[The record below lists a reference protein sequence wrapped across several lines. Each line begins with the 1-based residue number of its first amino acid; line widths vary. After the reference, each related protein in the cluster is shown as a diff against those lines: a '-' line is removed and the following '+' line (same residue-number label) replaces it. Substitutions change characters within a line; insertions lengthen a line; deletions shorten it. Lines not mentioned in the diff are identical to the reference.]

1 MQAVLFVGHG
11 SRMQAG
17 VQEAIQF
24 IEKCKPMI
32 DVPIQEVCFLEL
44 TAPNII
50 EGIANCVERGAN
62 KIAVIPI
69 LLLAAKHAKE
79 DIPFEIEVA
88 KTLYPDIEFTYGK
101 VFGIHPKIITSLYER
116 VIEQN
121 VEVSEDAYVLL
132 VGRGSSD
139 PAVKHDLTKIAQLLK
154 SEYSFKAV
162 DVCFLY
168 GAKPSFEEAL
178 LKLQQASNRQVFV
191 IPYLLFTG
199 ILLNGIE
206 KKIERQNLNGQRLIL
221 CESLGY
227 HEQIQHVLVERV
239 NELLIQTVPRAT
251 I

>member
-1 MQAVLFVGHG
+1 MQAVLYVGHG

-17 VQEAIQF
+17 VQEAVQF

-32 DVPIQEVCFLEL
+32 DAPIQEVCFLEL
-44 TAPNII
+44 AAPDIV
-50 EGIANCVERGAN
+50 EGIANCVERGAT
-62 KIAVIPI
+62 KIAIIPI

-79 DIPFEIEVA
+79 DIPFEIGVA
-88 KTLYPDIEFTYGK
+88 KILYPDIELTYGD
-101 VFGIHPKIITSLYER
+101 VLGIHPKIITSLYER

-139 PAVKHDLTKIAQLLK
+139 SAVKEDLTKIAQLLK
-154 SEYSFKAV
+154 EEHSFKAV

-168 GAKPSFEEAL
+168 GAKPSFEETL
-178 LKLQQASNRQVFV
+178 LNLQQASNRQIFV

-199 ILLNGIE
+199 ILMNGIE
-206 KKIERQNLNGQRLIL
+206 KKIEQQNVKDQRFIL

-227 HEQIQHVLVERV
+227 HEHIQHVLIERV
-239 NELLIQTVPRAT
+239 NELLVHTVPNST
-251 I
+251 M